1 MATNLKPY
9 NLKKSEALLDQ
20 YNFALSKYDAV
31 VFLKDSE
38 TISGPIHTGGETI
51 TVGFRTVINSLGI
64 HNGHLRFD
72 YNTSKT
78 ATWSYPYEARKT
90 ADYTD
95 EEWFDIFEHIAVTM
109 AKEIGLKS
117 IFISTGR
124 TDNRFLKSKGYTRDM
139 NYSGFYFY
147 KTVEDIIADRPN
159 IKEG

>member
-1 MATNLKPY
+1 MATSLEKY
-9 NLKKSEALLDQ
+9 NIPKTEALLDQ
-20 YNFALSKYDAV
+20 YNFAMSKYDAV

-38 TISGPIHTGGETI
+38 TTSGPIHTGGEII

-64 HNGHLRFD
+64 HNKHLRFD

-78 ATWSYPYEARKT
+78 ATWAYPYEARKT

-95 EEWFDIFEHIAVTM
+95 EEWFDIFERIAVTL
-109 AKEIGLKS
+109 AKEIGLGA
-117 IFISTGR
+117 ILVDTGR

-147 KTVEDIIADRPN
+147 KSVKDIIADRPD
-159 IKEG
+159 ITEG